1 MLNVFKRET
10 PHWLPKLSRDG
21 GKIDILEKVNE
32 ELKRS
37 SLENDMLKL
46 MVDQAEEIKGFIK
59 KEALFY
65 K

>member
-1 MLNVFKRET
+1 MLNVFKQEVS
-10 PHWLPKLSRDG
+10 HLLPKLSRDG
-21 GKIDILEKVNE
+21 GKIGIPKEVDE

-37 SLENDMLKL
+37 RLENDILKL
-46 MVDQAEEIKGFIK
+46 KVHQAEKTKSFIK